1 MSPWARKDSVRP
13 RLQSGAFARPLSFTV
28 RRYSLSAVPPIG
40 SRGGVWRFA
49 KPASDDAIAALRVS
63 APVGI
68 PSSYYNFLRITNGG
82 EGDLGVDPGWF
93 APWPAEHVVQNNRQY
108 QLAEWV
114 PGLFGFGSNGGGECF
129 AFDFRETGCG
139 RIVVSSRCHL
149 FRWTYGK
156 SSSLPRASNNFPC
169 LLACLRLGVPSKG
182 L

>member
-1 MSPWARKDSVRP
+1 MRPRRLSDVVVRP
-13 RLQSGAFARPLSFTV
+13 LNFTV
-28 RRYSLSAVPPIG
+28 RRYPLSAVPPIG

-49 KPASDDAIAALRVS
+49 KPASDDAIAALRAS

-139 RIVVSSRCHL
+139 RIVTVPFIPLDLRKAVVIAESFEQFSL
-149 FRWTYGK
+149 F
-156 SSSLPRASNNFPC
+156 
-169 LLACLRLGVPSKG
+169 ACLCAVPTTRKP
-182 L
+182 

>member
-1 MSPWARKDSVRP
+1 MGGWAPRVPEDSMRP
-13 RLQSGAFARPLSFTV
+13 RRLLDRCGRPLNFTV
-28 RRYSLSAVPPIG
+28 RRYPLSAVPPIG

-49 KPASDDAIAALRVS
+49 KPASDDAIAALRAS

-139 RIVVSSRCHL
+139 RIVTVPFIPLDLRKAVVIAESFEQFSL
-149 FRWTYGK
+149 FVGMPPAGGT
-156 SSSLPRASNNFPC
+156 
-169 LLACLRLGVPSKG
+169 V
-182 L
+182 